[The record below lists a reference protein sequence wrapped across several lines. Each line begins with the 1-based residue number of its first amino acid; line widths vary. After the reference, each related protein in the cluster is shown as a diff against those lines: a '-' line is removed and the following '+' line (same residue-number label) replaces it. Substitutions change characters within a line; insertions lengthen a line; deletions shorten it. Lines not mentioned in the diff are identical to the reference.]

1 MLPMFHL
8 WLNFPVLLGN
18 FGTTFADEVP
28 NNLAF
33 IQGYPCSELD
43 VRILKSEKTPFP
55 RECDQLCSR
64 SGRCESFTWSRT
76 NSSCVL
82 FATTL
87 QKECFVRDDNQF
99 WFAKNFAAHRG
110 IFSDYVILTKSN
122 GYGGL
127 GVDPLSPFRNCIVH
141 DAKIWFEAKQTCSEL
156 GLKLFSP
163 KNLDQFSMIQSR
175 NCAAIPNE
183 DLWTGYYRDPNNVE
197 TGDISY
203 ASEDLRIF
211 PGDPMWSKNMEF
223 GGKECVLYSSKQQEN
238 SLVVENC
245 AFSFKFVCID
255 DSFPRTCANNG
266 NVPVGEELLRLASF
280 GPINGN
286 YYQSF
291 LSTAPCEEKHAT
303 FVGSSTYVDETN
315 FNEVQRVAR
324 LVEPNGNFDDK
335 IALKLSD
342 ENYQVLRLVRIIKT
356 KQAKTEETKLTEETP
371 GLRCSTHDSSDTV
384 EPSPFLVANYNGR
397 TIIKSN
403 HGSNRVISLLTAANI
418 LKLLQRTKYFG
429 AGWFSFR
436 GILGA

>member
-8 WLNFPVLLGN
+8 WLNFLVLLGN
-18 FGTTFADEVP
+18 FGTIFADEVP

-43 VRILKSEKTPFP
+43 IRIQKSEKTPFP
-55 RECDQLCSR
+55 RECDQLCARTGS
-64 SGRCESFTWSRT
+64 CESFTWSRT

-110 IFSDYVILTKSN
+110 MFSDYAILTKSN

-141 DAKIWFEAKQTCSEL
+141 DAKIWSEAKQTCSEL

-163 KNLDQFSMIQSR
+163 ENLDQFSMIQSQ
-175 NCAAIPNE
+175 NCAGIPNE

-211 PGDPMWSKNMEF
+211 PGDPMWSKSMEF

-238 SLVVENC
+238 SLVVKNC

-266 NVPVGEELLRLASF
+266 NVPLGD
-280 GPINGN
+280 G
-286 YYQSF
+286 
-291 LSTAPCEEKHAT
+291 T
-303 FVGSSTYVDETN
+303 SSTGFVWSY
-315 FNEVQRVAR
+315 
-324 LVEPNGNFDDK
+324 K
-335 IALKLSD
+335 
-342 ENYQVLRLVRIIKT
+342 
-356 KQAKTEETKLTEETP
+356 
-371 GLRCSTHDSSDTV
+371 
-384 EPSPFLVANYNGR
+384 
-397 TIIKSN
+397 
-403 HGSNRVISLLTAANI
+403 
-418 LKLLQRTKYFG
+418 
-429 AGWFSFR
+429 W
-436 GILGA
+436 